1 MGKEELLLPN
11 NVLLFSKALS
21 QRMPFAWSGILMI
34 YCDRRYRLGKIDFE
48 MARFIWILDL
58 IFLKAV
64 SVFINF
70 PVSVLTNPEI
80 FSAYSS

>member
-11 NVLLFSKALS
+11 TVLLFLKALS
-21 QRMPFAWSGILMI
+21 QRMPFAWSGFLMI

-48 MARFIWILDL
+48 MARFIWMLGL

-64 SVFINF
+64 SVLSTFF
-70 PVSVLTNPEI
+70 FCPYKS
-80 FSAYSS
+80 